1 MSKVGF
7 IVEDKPYQKF
17 IESENFIELLS
28 NLNVELT
35 GVHKSPNGRD
45 CFFSENGDIQSFVK
59 ILKDK
64 ETDYIFIL
72 IDKEDDPCISFS
84 KGRIHVYE
92 QNIQINIIAV
102 KAIESWFLAD
112 SETLSC
118 IFNVNNYQYNDP
130 EGMTEKP
137 FEILKSEFIKNR
149 EGRGISKKRNLHA
162 TKMINNGFSLENAA
176 KHPNCPSA
184 KYFLQKLSQLNP
196 NS

>member
-28 NLNVELT
+28 NLNIELK
-35 GVHKSPNGRD
+35 GVHISPDGRD
-45 CFFSENGDIQSFVK
+45 SFFSENENIQSFIK

-72 IDKEDDPCISFS
+72 IDKEEDPCISFT
-84 KGRIHVYE
+84 KERIHPYNDE
-92 QNIQINIIAV
+92 TQIIIIAV

-112 SETLSC
+112 SITLSN
-118 IFNVNNYQYNDP
+118 IFNEDNYQYNNP
-130 EGMTEKP
+130 EEMEEKP
-137 FEILKSEFIKNR
+137 FEVLKREFINHQG
-149 EGRGISKKRNLHA
+149 GRGISKKRNRHA
-162 TKMINNGFSLENAA
+162 SLIINGGFSIQNAA
-176 KHPNCPSA
+176 SHPNCPSA
-184 KYFLQKLSQLNP
+184 NYFLQKLSQLNP